1 MEAHPARDRPRELL
15 VAATPK
21 YEKPPVVETVIG
33 VQFPELAGF
42 RAVHFGLYWE
52 KIKQRYQEFQ
62 DQPRFPESAETF
74 PKRPAV
80 PGLAL
85 EVSRGGP
92 GRVWYV
98 SKADTELIQLQP
110 DRFLFNWRKSREHD
124 YSSYD
129 ENSRTFLNEL
139 SIFRGF
145 CKENGL
151 EEVQPNVCEVTYIN
165 HIFPEE
171 RESAIELFGKV
182 FTGLR
187 WQLSD
192 DWQLPLESAQFN
204 RAYVIGDQVG
214 RLYAEASLALD
225 SRTRRELVHF
235 RLTGRVNHGPRGE
248 DLASSLQLAHDCVV
262 TGFAGMTNPQIQ
274 KERWERTA

>member
-21 YEKPPVVETVIG
+21 YKYPPVVETVIG

-62 DQPRFPESAETF
+62 DQPRLPESAETF
-74 PKRPAV
+74 PKRPSV

-85 EVSRGGP
+85 QVTRGP
-92 GRVWYV
+92 DRVWYI
-98 SKADTELIQLQP
+98 SNSGAELIQLQP
-110 DRFLFNWRKSREHD
+110 DRFLFNWRKSREHG

-165 HIFPEE
+165 HVFPEE
-171 RESAIELFGKV
+171 HETVIQLFGKL

-187 WQLSD
+187 WKFSEE
-192 DWQLPLESAQFN
+192 WKLPLESAQFN
-204 RAYVIGDQVG
+204 RAYVIGNQLG
-214 RLYAEASLALD
+214 RLYAEASIALD
-225 SRTRRELVHF
+225 SHTKTELVRF
-235 RLTGRVNHGPRGE
+235 RLTGRVNHRSELGNLE
-248 DLASSLQLAHDCVV
+248 SSLQLAHDCVV
-262 TGFAGMTNPQIQ
+262 NGFASMTDLQIQ
-274 KERWERTA
+274 NERWERTK